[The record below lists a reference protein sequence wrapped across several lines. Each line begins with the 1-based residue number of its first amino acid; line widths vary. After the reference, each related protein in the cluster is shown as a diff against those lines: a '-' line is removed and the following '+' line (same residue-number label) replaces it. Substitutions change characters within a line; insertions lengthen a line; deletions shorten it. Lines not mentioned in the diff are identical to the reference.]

1 MRIVANDDVP
11 TRASRNTGSTPGTS
25 GTTTR
30 DQMYQGKSI
39 RVRAIGDGFVELCFD
54 RAGEPINKF
63 DARTVT
69 ELKEAV
75 AAIAA
80 APGVRGV
87 LATSAK
93 DVFVVG
99 ADITEFGEKF
109 KLPHADLVEDVRS
122 SNEAF
127 VALEDLALP
136 TVVAID
142 GYALGGG
149 MEFVLACAIRVMSRK
164 AQVGLPEV
172 KLGLFPGFGGTVRLP
187 RVAGPQAAVQW
198 IADGKPRDAEDA
210 LAAGAVDVVCES
222 EQLRATALDLLRQ
235 AADGAIDWRAA
246 QQRKRKPLDGNGS
259 GRCAG
264 FAEWRKSVAAAS
276 GAHQPAALAALDLM
290 ERAAAFDRDAALA
303 LESEAFARIAKTQA
317 AASLVQ
323 VFLSEQA
330 IRKAARRRMNGARP
344 VKQAVVLGAG
354 IMGGGI
360 ALTSARS
367 GIPVR
372 ISDVSPKALE
382 GALGEAGRLLARQV
396 KAGRLTAQKS
406 EAVLKAI
413 TLQTGQE
420 GVGQADI
427 VVEAIVERLE
437 VKHQVLGALESRL
450 GESAVLA
457 SNTSS
462 LRIDDV
468 ARALERPERFVGMHF
483 FNPVPSMQL
492 VEVVQGSATS
502 EEAVATAVAYA
513 IAMKKTPVVV
523 KDGPGFLVN
532 RVLMAYTGAAL
543 RLIADG
549 ADYQAID
556 RAMEAFGWPMG
567 PSYLQDVIG
576 IDTGSHVADVIAAG
590 YPHRMPPLEH
600 DALKLMLAQGRLGQK
615 SGAGFYR
622 YERDANGRLVR
633 KVAPETPELLATL
646 QPGGPRAFA
655 DEEIVD
661 RLMLPFIVEAAHAL
675 EEGVVATPAELDMA
689 LLLALG
695 CPLYIGGALKY
706 ADWLGLDEVVRR
718 CDALRVHG
726 PMYEPTPRMRQLAAG
741 GGTFY
746 AQGSF

>member
-1 MRIVANDDVP
+1 
-11 TRASRNTGSTPGTS
+11 
-25 GTTTR
+25 
-30 DQMYQGKSI
+30 MYQGRNV
-39 RVRAIGDGFVELCFD
+39 RVSEIEGGFVELCFD
-54 RAGEPINKF
+54 RTGEPINKF
-63 DARTVT
+63 DARTVA

-93 DVFVVG
+93 EVFIVG

-109 KLPHADLVEDVRS
+109 KLPHADLVEDVRA

-136 TVVAID
+136 TVVAVN

-149 MEFVLACAIRVMSRK
+149 FEFVLTCALRAMSDR

-187 RVAGPQAAVQW
+187 RVAGAQAAVQW
-198 IADGKPRDAEDA
+198 VADGQPRSAEAA
-210 LAAGAVDVVCES
+210 LAAGAVDVVCDS
-222 EQLRATALDLLRQ
+222 ERLRTAALDLLRQ

-246 QQRKRKPLDGNGS
+246 QQRKRRPLNGHGNGHA
-259 GRCAG
+259 GAQALEG
-264 FAEWRKSVAAAS
+264 FAEWRVSVAAAS

-290 ERAAAFDRDAALA
+290 ERAAPLERDAALA
-303 LESEAFARIAKTQA
+303 LESEAFARIARTQA
-317 AASLVQ
+317 ATALVQ
-323 VFLSEQA
+323 NFLSEQVVKKIA
-330 IRKAARRRMNGARP
+330 KRRTQGARP
-344 VKQAVVLGAG
+344 VKQAAVLGAG

-360 ALTSARS
+360 AFTSARA

-372 ISDVSPKALE
+372 VSDLSPKALDAAVVE
-382 GALGEAGRLLARQV
+382 VDRQLARQV
-396 KAGRLTAQKS
+396 KSRRLSAERAQ
-406 EAVLKAI
+406 AVQRAI
-413 TLQTGQE
+413 TTQTGQAGFAE
-420 GVGQADI
+420 ADI
-427 VVEAIVERLE
+427 VVEAIVERLDT
-437 VKHQVLGALESRL
+437 KRQVLAALEATL
-450 GESAVLA
+450 GKDTVIA

-462 LRIDDV
+462 LCIDDI
-468 ARALERPERFVGMHF
+468 ARALRRPERFVGMHF
-483 FNPVPSMQL
+483 FNPVPAMPL
-492 VEVVQGSATS
+492 VEIVQGKASS
-502 EEAVATAVAYA
+502 ETAVATAVAYA
-513 IAMKKTPVVV
+513 HAMKKTPVVV

-549 ADYQAID
+549 GDYLAID

-567 PSYLQDVIG
+567 PSHLQDVIG
-576 IDTGSHVADVIAAG
+576 IDTGSHVADVIGAG
-590 YPHRMPPLEH
+590 YPQRMPAIER
-600 DALKLMLAQGRLGQK
+600 DALKLMLARGRLGQK

-622 YERDANGRLVR
+622 HGRDEAGRPVR
-633 KVAPETPELLATL
+633 EVDPEVAGLLATL
-646 QPGGPRAFA
+646 QPGGLRAFT

-675 EEGVVATPAELDMA
+675 QEGVVSTPAELDIAMQ
-689 LLLALG
+689 LALG
-695 CPLYIGGALKY
+695 CPAYTGGPLKY

-718 CDALRVHG
+718 CDALRAHG
-726 PMYEPTPRMRQLAAG
+726 PMYVPTPRMRQLAAA

-746 AQGSF
+746 EQGSF

>member
-1 MRIVANDDVP
+1 MRIVANDDAPSGV
-11 TRASRNTGSTPGTS
+11 SGNTATTA
-25 GTTTR
+25 GTTGTTGK
-30 DQMYQGKSI
+30 QMYQGKSI
-39 RVRAIGDGFVELCFD
+39 RVSEIGEGFVELCFD
-54 RAGEPINKF
+54 REGEPINKF
-63 DARTVT
+63 DSRTVS

-75 AAIAA
+75 ALIAA
-80 APGVRGV
+80 TPGLRGV

-136 TVVAID
+136 TVAAVD

-149 MEFVLACAIRVMSRK
+149 MEFVLACALRVLSRQ

-172 KLGLFPGFGGTVRLP
+172 RLGLFPGFGGTVRLP
-187 RVAGPQAAVQW
+187 RVTGAQAAVEW
-198 IADGKPRDAEDA
+198 ISDGKPRNADTAMAQGAADA
-210 LAAGAVDVVCES
+210 VCDPS
-222 EQLRATALDLLRQ
+222 ELRATALALLRQ

-246 QQRKRKPLDGNGS
+246 QQRKRKPLDGSGS

-264 FAEWRKSVAAAS
+264 FADWRKTVAAAS

-290 ERAAAFDRDAALA
+290 ERAASLDRDAALA
-303 LESEAFARIAKTQA
+303 LESEAFARIAHTQA
-317 AASLVQ
+317 AAALVQ
-323 VFLSEQA
+323 TFLSEQSVKKLA
-330 IRKAARRRMNGARP
+330 KRRMHGARP
-344 VKQAVVLGAG
+344 VRRAVVLGAG

-360 ALTSARS
+360 ALTSARN

-372 ISDVSPKALE
+372 ISDVSSKALD
-382 GALGEAGRLLARQV
+382 GALAEAGRQLQRQV
-396 KAGRLTAQKS
+396 KNGRLSAQRADAALRS
-406 EAVLKAI
+406 LSV
-413 TLQTGQE
+413 QTGDE
-420 GVGQADI
+420 GFGEADI
-427 VVEAIVERLE
+427 VVEAIVERLD
-437 VKHQVLGALESRL
+437 VKHQVLAALEGKL
-450 GESAVLA
+450 APDAVLA

-462 LRIDDV
+462 LRIDDI
-468 ARALERPERFVGMHF
+468 ARALKRPDRFVGLHF
-483 FNPVPSMQL
+483 FNPVPAMQL
-492 VEVVQGSATS
+492 VEVVQGSATG

-513 IAMKKTPVVV
+513 SAMKKTAIVV

-532 RVLMAYTGAAL
+532 RLLMAYTGAAL

-549 ADYQAID
+549 GDYLAID

-567 PSYLQDVIG
+567 PSWLQDVIG

-590 YPHRMPPLEH
+590 YPQRMSVIER

-615 SGAGFYR
+615 NGAGFYR
-622 YERDANGRLVR
+622 YERDASGRVHK
-633 KVAPETPELLATL
+633 KVDPATQPLLATL
-646 QPGGPRAFA
+646 QAGGARAFA
-655 DEEIVD
+655 DDEIVD

-675 EEGVVATPAELDMA
+675 EEGVVSTPAELDMA

-695 CPLYIGGALKY
+695 CPAYTGGALKY

-718 CDALRVHG
+718 CDSLRAHG

-746 AQGSF
+746 AQGNF